1 MLPFASPGIRLAP
14 CLMPC
19 QTSDAAFLRKP
30 APVFKTN
37 TPSRPPS
44 VPHPSPMSGHRLSR
58 CLIVIGW
65 NERELARRTGRHQT
79 QVRRWIK
86 GESAIPPPVAAW
98 ITDLADFV
106 VAHPGPRLVSACPAK
121 G

>member
-1 MLPFASPGIRLAP
+1 MPDALSDFRRRLPPEAGP
-14 CLMPC
+14 CVQNEHTIP
-19 QTSDAAFLRKP
+19 
-30 APVFKTN
+30 
-37 TPSRPPS
+37 PPS

-86 GESAIPPPVAAW
+86 GESAISPPVAAW

-106 VAHPGPRLVSACPAK
+106 VAHPGPRPVSACPAK